1 MTYEFSGKHYICS
14 FKEIAL
20 PTPLLLKE
28 IVMDALTLC
37 GATILKYDYHLFN
50 NNAITFVFLLSESHC
65 TVHTY
70 PEYQSLFIDSFTC
83 GNNFDIQ
90 RFHDLLTWRF
100 KPKEL
105 PQYQIINRN

>member
-1 MTYEFSGKHYICS
+1 
-14 FKEIAL
+14 L
-20 PTPLLLKE
+20 PPTTLLKLNFG
-28 IVMDALTLC
+28 IPNIYLF
-37 GATILKYDYHLFN
+37 YHLFN

-105 PQYQIINRN
+105 PEYQIINSN